1 MTTESKDQVK
11 TRSNGLLNYAK
22 KVMRLRVSRNPN
34 EVVKMRNL
42 AHLINSYYVK
52 LRSLCA
58 TSDDPTAKNILYGTK
73 YRSFLPVKGHRIDGD
88 KKTYFFY
95 LVYHLGRTSPRPKE
109 RPNVILLAV
118 GSEDYVDKIIEEYKE
133 NLLFAINHVTLNE
146 HEQVVPWRVPSP
158 FWRKFEPVGNNSLN
172 SEESKN

>member
-1 MTTESKDQVK
+1 MTTESRNQVK
-11 TRSNGLLNYAK
+11 ARSKGLLSYAK
-22 KVMRLRVSRNPN
+22 KVMRLRVSRNPE

-42 AHLINSYYVK
+42 AFLINDYYVK
-52 LRSLCA
+52 LRSLCT
-58 TSDDPTAKNILYGTK
+58 TSDDPVAKSILYTTK
-73 YRSFLPVKGHRIDGD
+73 YRSFLPVKGYRIDGD

-118 GSEDYVDKIIEEYKE
+118 GNEDYVNKMIDEYIENIMY
-133 NLLFAINHVTLNE
+133 AINHVTLNE
-146 HEQVVPWRVPSP
+146 EEQVVPWRVPSP
-158 FWRKFEPVGNNSLN
+158 FWRRFEPIGGVSLN

>member
-1 MTTESKDQVK
+1 MATESKEQAK
-11 TRSNGLLNYAK
+11 TRSNGLLSYAK
-22 KVMRLRVSRNPN
+22 KVMRLRVSRNPD

-42 AHLINSYYVK
+42 AYLINSYYVK

-58 TSDDPTAKNILYGTK
+58 TSDNPMAKSVLYATK
-73 YRSFLPVKGHRIDGD
+73 YRSFLPVKGHRIDGG

-118 GSEDYVDKIIEEYKE
+118 GSEDYVNKMIEEYKE
-133 NLLFAINHVTLNE
+133 NLLFAINHITLDE

-158 FWRKFEPVGNNSLN
+158 FWRKFEPVSNVSLD
-172 SEESKN
+172 SEKSQN

>member
-1 MTTESKDQVK
+1 MTTESKEQVR
-11 TRSNGLLNYAK
+11 TRSNGLLSYAK
-22 KVMRLRVSRNPN
+22 KVMRLRVSRNPE

-42 AHLINSYYVK
+42 AFLINDYYVK
-52 LRSLCA
+52 LRSLCT
-58 TSDDPTAKNILYGTK
+58 TSDDPVAKSILYTTK
-73 YRSFLPVKGHRIDGD
+73 YRSFLPVKGYRIDGD

-118 GSEDYVDKIIEEYKE
+118 GNEDYVNKVIDEYRE
-133 NLLFAINHVTLNE
+133 SIMYAINHVTLNE
-146 HEQVVPWRVPSP
+146 EEQAVPWRVPSP
-158 FWRKFEPVGNNSLN
+158 FWRKFEPISGISLN